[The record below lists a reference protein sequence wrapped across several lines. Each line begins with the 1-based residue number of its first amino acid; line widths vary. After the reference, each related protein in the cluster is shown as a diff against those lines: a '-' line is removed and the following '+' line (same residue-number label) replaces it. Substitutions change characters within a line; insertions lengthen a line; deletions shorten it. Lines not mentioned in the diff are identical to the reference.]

1 MDNQSF
7 IEFFLTVMHG
17 KYFKS
22 KRNMATALDIQ
33 HRTLQMN
40 FAKIRTPKRA
50 FLAFQNLILFCE
62 DEGISVDLLYM
73 LYQEGIVPKVSAPGK
88 LSGRSRKSRH
98 LQFPGAQK
106 EAYIWY
112 TGRCTAGYANM
123 FFANT

>member
-40 FAKIRTPKRA
+40 FAKIKTPKRA

-62 DEGISVDLLYM
+62 DEGISIDLLYM
-73 LYQEGIVPKVSAPGK
+73 LYREGIAPKASALGK
-88 LSGRSRKSRH
+88 WRGTK
-98 LQFPGAQK
+98 PK
-106 EAYIWY
+106 
-112 TGRCTAGYANM
+112 
-123 FFANT
+123 